1 MNYKILKGTHV
12 PAYLQVYNQIK
23 DDIINEVYQFN
34 SKLPSKRI
42 VAEEL
47 GISITTVE
55 HAYTLLCDEG
65 YIEARQRSGYFVR
78 FRGEDGFVSAP
89 KEPNHYEIA
98 GVGSTSVG
106 VKFPFSVLAK
116 TIRKVIAD
124 LGADILSLSP
134 NFGCV
139 EFREAIRKYLVRSR
153 SINANVEQIIIGSGA
168 EYLYGLLTEVLGKNC
183 IYAIEDPSYQKI
195 EQVYLSKGIN
205 VEKLKLTSDGIESA
219 ALQLARA
226 KVLHISPY
234 RSFPSGVSASLSK
247 RQEYISW
254 VNVGDRYI
262 IEDDFESEFSV
273 ERKAEA
279 TVFSLATKDNVI
291 YMNTFSQTISP
302 SLRVAYMVLPKVLVP
317 VFEEKVGFIACTVPT
332 FIQYVLTELIES
344 GNYER
349 HINRVRRQK
358 RKLLK

>member
-106 VKFPFSVLAK
+106 VKFPFSVLSK
-116 TIRKVIAD
+116 TIRKVTAD

-262 IEDDFESEFSV
+262 IEDDFESEFWQ
-273 ERKAEA
+273 
-279 TVFSLATKDNVI
+279 
-291 YMNTFSQTISP
+291 MP
-302 SLRVAYMVLPKVLVP
+302 
-317 VFEEKVGFIACTVPT
+317 
-332 FIQYVLTELIES
+332 
-344 GNYER
+344 
-349 HINRVRRQK
+349 
-358 RKLLK
+358 

>member
-65 YIEARQRSGYFVR
+65 YIESRQRSGYFVR

-89 KEPNHYEIA
+89 QGTTHYEIT
-98 GVGSTSVG
+98 GVSTAFVG
-106 VKFPFSVLAK
+106 VKFPFSVLGK
-116 TIRKVIAD
+116 TIRKVTAD
-124 LGADILSLSP
+124 LGEDILNPSP
-134 NFGCV
+134 NFGCIG
-139 EFREAIRKYLVRSR
+139 FREAIKKYLARSR
-153 SINANVEQIIIGSGA
+153 SINANLEQIIIGSGA

-302 SLRVAYMVLPKVLVP
+302 SLRVAYMVLPKALVP
-317 VFEEKVGFIACTVPT
+317 VFEDKVGFYACAVPT
-332 FIQYVLTELIES
+332 IIQYVLTELIES
-344 GNYER
+344 GNFER

-358 RKLLK
+358 RKVLK

>member
-1 MNYKILKGTHV
+1 M
-12 PAYLQVYNQIK
+12 
-23 DDIINEVYQFN
+23 
-34 SKLPSKRI
+34 
-42 VAEEL
+42 
-47 GISITTVE
+47 
-55 HAYTLLCDEG
+55 
-65 YIEARQRSGYFVR
+65 
-78 FRGEDGFVSAP
+78 
-89 KEPNHYEIA
+89 
-98 GVGSTSVG
+98 
-106 VKFPFSVLAK
+106 KFPFSVLAK
-116 TIRKVIAD
+116 TIRKVTTD

>member
-116 TIRKVIAD
+116 TIRKVTTD

-332 FIQYVLTELIES
+332 IIQYVLTELIES